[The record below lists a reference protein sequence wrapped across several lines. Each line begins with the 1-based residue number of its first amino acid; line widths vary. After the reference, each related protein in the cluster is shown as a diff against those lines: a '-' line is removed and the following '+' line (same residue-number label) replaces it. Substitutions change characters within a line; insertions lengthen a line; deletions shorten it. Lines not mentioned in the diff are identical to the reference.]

1 MRYRL
6 ALICALSI
14 FVIGNVPAATSSGP
28 AINQIPAEFHGRWV
42 SSPDQCEAPEKGWL
56 YVESIR
62 MDFPEGYAT
71 VNSVRQIDVLE
82 IEVDLTW
89 RVRSNDGK
97 DWRQIRRFALSQDR
111 RTLIDQRDG
120 DRVVRVRCE

>member
-1 MRYRL
+1 
-6 ALICALSI
+6 
-14 FVIGNVPAATSSGP
+14 
-28 AINQIPAEFHGRWV
+28 
-42 SSPDQCEAPEKGWL
+42 
-56 YVESIR
+56 

-97 DWRQIRRFALSQDR
+97 DWRQIRRLALSQDR
-111 RTLIDQRDG
+111 RTLIDQRDD
-120 DRVVRVRCE
+120 DRVVRVRCQ